1 MGLRLNYAR
10 AYPEALEAMLKMEKF
25 SKSGGIEP
33 QLYELVKIRA
43 SQINGC
49 AYCIETHTK
58 DARAFGEKERRI
70 YLLNAW
76 REAPCYSEKER
87 AALEITE
94 YVTRISEKGVP
105 NEAYENARAH
115 FDEREFVALVVLI
128 NTINSWNRIAIS
140 TGMQALMI

>member
-1 MGLRLNYAR
+1 MGLRLNYAK

-25 SKSGGIEP
+25 AKSGGIEP

-70 YLLNAW
+70 YLLNTW
-76 REAPCYSEKER
+76 RDAPCYSEKER

-105 NEAYENARAH
+105 EEAYENARAY